1 MTRLESALR
10 ELAGE
15 LSRLQ
20 RGIALVGGLAVSA
33 RTEPRLTR
41 DVDLAVAVV
50 DDADAETL
58 IRQLAAAGYSA
69 VAVVEQ
75 ETVKRLASVRLAT
88 AAEGSSGIVADV
100 LFASSGIEPE
110 VVAGADGARGMTAS
124 ARRTLLS
131 VPPRCAPIRHR
142 SAHRRSTRPGRD
154 GVCSSATSV
163 STLFG
168 GTAAGALLGSRAA
181 HGNLP
186 LQTPGRRAER

>member
-1 MTRLESALR
+1 MAAPMTRLESALR
-10 ELAGE
+10 ALAGE

-33 RTEPRLTR
+33 RAEPRLTR

-88 AAEGSSGIVADV
+88 AAEGPSGIVADV

-110 VVAGADGARGMTAS
+110 VVAAAEPVEVFLGARPTNAKRDVHG
-124 ARRTLLS
+124 
-131 VPPRCAPIRHR
+131 AP
-142 SAHRRSTRPGRD
+142 G
-154 GVCSSATSV
+154 
-163 STLFG
+163 
-168 GTAAGALLGSRAA
+168 
-181 HGNLP
+181 
-186 LQTPGRRAER
+186 E